1 MKIKGIFAV
10 VFITVLHLVTQAQDE
25 NKLTISGY
33 SDLTFTSPWGA
44 AASEEDLEKFETE
57 GGDEE
62 LTESTAK
69 VNIPGFN
76 LIFTRPISEKFR
88 FQGELVNSMED
99 GELEL
104 ELLRCYVDYS
114 FNPKFNLQ
122 AGKFLSAIGYLN
134 RNQRFYGYLNYSV
147 QHRRMVEKEFGYIPL
162 TTVGLKAYGSFST
175 SSLSS
180 INYQIA
186 FGGMREAT
194 PEASSEL
201 LSGFEI
207 GEDESN
213 SPGVSVLAE
222 YLAFIG
228 NTELTLGMSGYMV
241 SRIVGY
247 KLADGEHVA
256 YGHDADE
263 LEEEGLLVRDPMQLK
278 EFGVAPYLRLDAQ
291 KFQFLGELHHTVFQ
305 DEEGNLPSDKF
316 QYTAFSLELVYKST
330 LAGKSFYPYVRFDS
344 EQIAGGGY
352 HPFYGLTSEDNEL
365 ENYYMPSSQE
375 LIFGFAWDVIRNNR
389 IKLEYG
395 RFLYGPYTSNNLKMS
410 TAFAF

>member
-1 MKIKGIFAV
+1 MKIKA
-10 VFITVLHLVTQAQDE
+10 ITVITFALITHLAVAQDE
-25 NKLTISGY
+25 NKLSISGY
-33 SDLTFTSPWGA
+33 SDLTFTSPWGPA
-44 AASEEDLEKFETE
+44 ANEADEEAFEAA

-76 LIFTRPISEKFR
+76 LIFTRPITDQFK

-147 QHRRMVEKEFGYIPL
+147 QHRRMVEKEFGFIPL

-180 INYQIA
+180 FSYQLA

-201 LSGFEI
+201 LSGFEL
-207 GEDESN
+207 GEEDSN
-213 SPGVSVLAE
+213 SPGISILAE

-228 NTELTLGMSGYMV
+228 NTEVTLGISGYFV
-241 SRIVGY
+241 SRIAGF
-247 KLADGEHVA
+247 KMADGESVP
-256 YGHDADE
+256 YGHEADE
-263 LEEEGLLVRDPMQLK
+263 LEEDGLLIREQMTLQ
-278 EFGVAPYLRLDAQ
+278 ETGFAPYLRLDAQ
-291 KFQFLGELHHTVFQ
+291 KFQFLGELHHTIFQ
-305 DEEGNLPSDKF
+305 DQEGNLPSDKYL
-316 QYTAFSLELVYKST
+316 YTAFSLELAYKTT
-330 LAGKSFYPYVRFDS
+330 LAGKSFYPYLRYDS

-352 HPFYGLTSEDNEL
+352 HPFYGLQAEEDEI

-375 LIFGFAWDVIRNNR
+375 LIVGCAWDVIRNNR

-395 RFLYGPYTSNNLKMS
+395 RFLSGPYTRNNLKLS